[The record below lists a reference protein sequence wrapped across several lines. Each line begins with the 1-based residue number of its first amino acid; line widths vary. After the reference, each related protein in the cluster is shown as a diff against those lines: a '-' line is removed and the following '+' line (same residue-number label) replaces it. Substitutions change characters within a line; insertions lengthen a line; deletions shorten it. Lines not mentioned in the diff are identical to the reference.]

1 MLEGLSEGTTVY
13 ADKGYDSKEN
23 RQHLEE
29 YRLPDGIRLVCSRG
43 NVQGVMSVSL
53 PSGTA
58 KYAGEVLNF
67 RARNLDEKANWMDA
81 GNSYRTAGSFTA
93 DVDDVDFDAET
104 IAGKINSGD
113 NRYMDEQAFTAGI
126 SGSSFNGK

>member
-1 MLEGLSEGTTVY
+1 MPTKATTVR
-13 ADKGYDSKEN
+13 KT
-23 RQHLEE
+23 
-29 YRLPDGIRLVCSRG
+29 G
-43 NVQGVMSVSL
+43 NIWKNIGCRTVFALFVQGVMSVSL

-81 GNSYRTAGSFTA
+81 DNSYRTAGSFTA